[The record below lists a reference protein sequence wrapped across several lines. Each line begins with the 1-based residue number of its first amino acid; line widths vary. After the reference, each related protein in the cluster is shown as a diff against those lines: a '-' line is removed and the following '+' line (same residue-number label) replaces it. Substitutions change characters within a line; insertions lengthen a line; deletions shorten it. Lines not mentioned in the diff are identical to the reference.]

1 MSQRLASPALADR
14 GARLAGVGF
23 TERLVPRQAGAVDY
37 EFPAALASQAAAAPS
52 GSSLGGAPFA
62 HFTESSCAL
71 RASEDGSSCPA
82 SVRAG
87 QDSAPAVDA
96 SSAGAPDLSSNA
108 ILLPDHVMVL
118 VRAVA
123 AYERCTNARA
133 VALALTEYATMIGAG
148 VLARAV
154 ADLDDDL
161 AGAHARRRD
170 RHPDRPPHG

>member
-1 MSQRLASPALADR
+1 MSPRLASPGLADR
-14 GARLAGVGF
+14 GACLAGVGF

-37 EFPAALASQAAAAPS
+37 EFPAALPSQAAAAPS

-62 HFTESSCAL
+62 HFTES
-71 RASEDGSSCPA
+71 CPV
-82 SVRAG
+82 SPHVDG
-87 QDSAPAVDA
+87 QDTAPAVVA
-96 SSAGAPDLSSNA
+96 PSAGALASNA

-118 VRAVA
+118 VRAIA

-161 AGAHARRRD
+161 AEVPAHARRAANRF
-170 RHPDRPPHG
+170 RGGGP

>member
-1 MSQRLASPALADR
+1 MKQRLASPALADR

-23 TERLVPRQAGAVDY
+23 VDRLVPRQAGAVGY
-37 EFPAALASQAAAAPS
+37 EFPAALPSQAAAAPS
-52 GSSLGGAPFA
+52 GSSLDGAPFA
-62 HFTESSCAL
+62 YFTEFSSVGA
-71 RASEDGSSCPA
+71 RDVGE
-82 SVRAG
+82 
-87 QDSAPAVDA
+87 SAPAVDA
-96 SSAGAPDLSSNA
+96 SSAGAPDLSLNA

-123 AYERCTNARA
+123 AYERCTNERA

-161 AGAHARRRD
+161 ADVPGYARTAVNRFRGGG
-170 RHPDRPPHG
+170 P

>member
-1 MSQRLASPALADR
+1 MSPRLASPALADR

-37 EFPAALASQAAAAPS
+37 EFPAALPSQAAAAPS
-52 GSSLGGAPFA
+52 GSSPGGAPFA
-62 HFTESSCAL
+62 HFTES
-71 RASEDGSSCPA
+71 CP
-82 SVRAG
+82 SLPG
-87 QDSAPAVDA
+87 QDKT
-96 SSAGAPDLSSNA
+96 APDLAATVSGAVTHSSNA

-161 AGAHARRRD
+161 AGAHARRAANRF
-170 RHPDRPPHG
+170 RGGGP

>member
-1 MSQRLASPALADR
+1 MSPRLSSPALADR

-37 EFPAALASQAAAAPS
+37 EFPAAPVPQEPDRAEPAAPS
-52 GSSLGGAPFA
+52 APLPGGAAFSR
-62 HFTESSCAL
+62 FTESS
-71 RASEDGSSCPA
+71 
-82 SVRAG
+82 SVGARDVG
-87 QDSAPAVDA
+87 ESAPAVDA
-96 SSAGAPDLSSNA
+96 SSAGAPDLSRNA

-123 AYERCTNARA
+123 AYERCTNQRA

-148 VLARAV
+148 VLARAM

-161 AGAHARRRD
+161 AEVPAHARRAANRF
-170 RHPDRPPHG
+170 RGGGP

>member
-1 MSQRLASPALADR
+1 MSPRLSSPALADR

-23 TERLVPRQAGAVDY
+23 TDRLVPRQAGAVDY
-37 EFPAALASQAAAAPS
+37 EFPAALPSQAAAAPS

-62 HFTESSCAL
+62 HFTESSCL
-71 RASEDGSSCPA
+71 A

-96 SSAGAPDLSSNA
+96 SSAGALAHTSNA

-133 VALALTEYATMIGAG
+133 VALALTEYATIIGAG

-161 AGAHARRRD
+161 AEVPAHARRAAIRF
-170 RHPDRPPHG
+170 RGGGP

>member
-1 MSQRLASPALADR
+1 MSPRLASPALADR

-37 EFPAALASQAAAAPS
+37 EFPAALPSQAAAAPS
-52 GSSLGGAPFA
+52 GSSPGGAPFA
-62 HFTESSCAL
+62 HFTESS
-71 RASEDGSSCPA
+71 
-82 SVRAG
+82 SVGARDVG
-87 QDSAPAVDA
+87 ESAPAVDA
-96 SSAGAPDLSSNA
+96 SSAGAPDLSHTSNA

-118 VRAVA
+118 VRAAA

-161 AGAHARRRD
+161 AEVPAHARRAANRF
-170 RHPDRPPHG
+170 RGGGP